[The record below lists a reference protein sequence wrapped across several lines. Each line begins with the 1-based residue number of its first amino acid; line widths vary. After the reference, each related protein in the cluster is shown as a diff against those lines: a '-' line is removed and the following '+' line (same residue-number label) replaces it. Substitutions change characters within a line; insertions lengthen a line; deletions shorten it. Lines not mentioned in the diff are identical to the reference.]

1 MFLKPLIGF
10 SRLGSG
16 FRAPTCGLP
25 PTCAMFTSRAA
36 AMHVRMTGAAAKAAA
51 LPWLESSGPRPR
63 WLTTSGEEISPKAS
77 RIEDWSTSTRCGAV
91 ALSANSAANMTTAP
105 LRSADLATWPFLRAS
120 ERFLGVAFSVRS
132 PAMSGDP
139 QRVERGGDRV
149 LELVG
154 DPAGGERERHAED
167 EQADRDLGREADGE
181 DVELRHDAR
190 DDAERGVGEDDREH
204 DRRRELHRRDEDAG
218 EGVLNAGDH
227 RAERGIVEERHELVR
242 AVEALD
248 DPGVAVD
255 RDEHGHADERVELRQ
270 DRGVVARERVDQRAE
285 READQRVHQRA
296 RGGHGGEQDG
306 DREGEGEP
314 DDELLGRQRAQAH
327 DVERHAVAL
336 RRQRRHAGGEADG
349 GEALHAARDHL
360 RAEHRSDDEQ
370 RRDAGDHEHEARD
383 LLLGE
388 LLEERVRVHGP
399 TICGIEAHSA
409 VVYVSIWPS
418 IQGPK
423 RTMIATSATTF
434 GMKASVCSWI
444 CVTDWKMET
453 MRPTTRPAISIGSA
467 TFIATEIAS
476 IARETTTS
484 WFISGS
490 SPRAIGGRGSSRRP
504 GRTGGS

>member
-120 ERFLGVAFSVRS
+120 WRFLGVAFSVLS
-132 PAMSGDP
+132 PPAAMSGDP

-154 DPAGGERERHAED
+154 DPAGGERERDAED

-218 EGVLNAGDH
+218 EGVLDAGDH
-227 RAERGIVEERHELVR
+227 RPRRG
-242 AVEALD
+242 A
-248 DPGVAVD
+248 P
-255 RDEHGHADERVELRQ
+255 
-270 DRGVVARERVDQRAE
+270 
-285 READQRVHQRA
+285 
-296 RGGHGGEQDG
+296 
-306 DREGEGEP
+306 
-314 DDELLGRQRAQAH
+314 
-327 DVERHAVAL
+327 
-336 RRQRRHAGGEADG
+336 
-349 GEALHAARDHL
+349 
-360 RAEHRSDDEQ
+360 
-370 RRDAGDHEHEARD
+370 
-383 LLLGE
+383 
-388 LLEERVRVHGP
+388 
-399 TICGIEAHSA
+399 
-409 VVYVSIWPS
+409 
-418 IQGPK
+418 
-423 RTMIATSATTF
+423 
-434 GMKASVCSWI
+434 
-444 CVTDWKMET
+444 
-453 MRPTTRPAISIGSA
+453 
-467 TFIATEIAS
+467 
-476 IARETTTS
+476 
-484 WFISGS
+484 
-490 SPRAIGGRGSSRRP
+490 SPRRRC
-504 GRTGGS
+504 R